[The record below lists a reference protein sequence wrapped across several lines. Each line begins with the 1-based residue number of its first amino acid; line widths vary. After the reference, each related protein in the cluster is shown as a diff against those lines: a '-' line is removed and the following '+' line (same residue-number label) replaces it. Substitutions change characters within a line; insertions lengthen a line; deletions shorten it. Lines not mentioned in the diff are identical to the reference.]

1 MWETAMDFL
10 SWMGERSLAKLFLLV
25 VLALPVL
32 ALFGYTVLLSRRRNK
47 KDNEDS
53 SS

>member
-1 MWETAMDFL
+1 MDFL
-10 SWMGERSLAKLFLLV
+10 SWVGERSLAKLFFLA

-32 ALFGYTVLLSRRRNK
+32 ALLGYSGLLSRKRNR

-53 SS
+53 Q

>member
-1 MWETAMDFL
+1 MWEMTVDFL
-10 SWMGERSLAKLFLLV
+10 SWIGERSLAKLLFSA

-32 ALFGYTVLLSRRRNK
+32 AFLGYTGLLSRRRNK

-53 SS
+53 GP